1 MKKFIVTAILF
12 HFFLFVYSQEK
23 TIRPYVNL
31 KWAPAGLYLGNL
43 SLQGEYNFGK
53 NSLTAKIGIPL
64 NHQHTFSYDGKDALF
79 DMKAT
84 CFQTGYR
91 HYLSKKKMQGA
102 YVEPYFKYL
111 HHISEGYGDAVLD
124 GEKVRMN
131 FTNDFNSVGVG
142 VQMGVQ
148 FLISRK
154 IVIDFYFF
162 GPEINSATNN
172 FKAVEVS
179 NVAPW
184 NSTDA
189 YQAEQDVRAFIQKF
203 PFIRHNMDVM
213 VDSDNKTVRAD
224 FKGPLPGYRIGLSF
238 GFAF

>member
-1 MKKFIVTAILF
+1 
-12 HFFLFVYSQEK
+12 
-23 TIRPYVNL
+23 
-31 KWAPAGLYLGNL
+31 
-43 SLQGEYNFGK
+43 
-53 NSLTAKIGIPL
+53 
-64 NHQHTFSYDGKDALF
+64 
-79 DMKAT
+79 
-84 CFQTGYR
+84 
-91 HYLSKKKMQGA
+91 
-102 YVEPYFKYL
+102 
-111 HHISEGYGDAVLD
+111 
-124 GEKVRMN
+124 MN

-184 NSTDA
+184 NSADA